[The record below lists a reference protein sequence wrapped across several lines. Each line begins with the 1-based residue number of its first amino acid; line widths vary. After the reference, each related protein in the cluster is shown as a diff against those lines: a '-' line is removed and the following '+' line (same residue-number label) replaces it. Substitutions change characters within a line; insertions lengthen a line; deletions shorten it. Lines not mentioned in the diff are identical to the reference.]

1 MDTIRLKKDPP
12 MPEPD
17 PALTPQ
23 PEPVSVESPPVGVL
37 QHIRPGDQ
45 LGPYTLISRLGRG
58 NFGVVW
64 LAERRG
70 AIATTAIA
78 LKMPLDEG
86 VPLDSLR
93 REASLWV
100 KVSGHPNILPIIE
113 AEVYAGQIVIASE
126 YVSGGSLATWLQ
138 KYNGAAPTMDTALEV
153 MDGILRGLEHL
164 HDQRVIHR
172 DLKPANIM
180 LQHGSPR
187 LMDFGISRVI
197 ENSLLTNTIAGTVQ
211 YMAPEAFDGFRT
223 ELTDL
228 WAAGVIF
235 YQLVSG
241 KLPFLQ
247 MGDIVRR
254 DPFALP
260 ATVPEPIQ
268 HIILRSLQ
276 KEPNFRYQS
285 AGELRD
291 VIRHLWK
298 TASFPS
304 SAVMS
309 SEALPPHDQTAILQT
324 DDRQN
329 TSTHSETIT
338 FSEPRPALNSVVFDR
353 AVLDAWGNVVEW
365 VTGECQY
372 FDETLAEGLL
382 LRMVSIPEG
391 SFLMGSPSGEGK
403 SYEKPQHE
411 VKVAPFFL
419 GMFPITQSQWQAVA
433 QLPKINLELSLTP
446 SFFQGDPLLPVEQVS
461 WEEAQ
466 EFCDR
471 LSIANRR
478 PFRLPTEAEWE
489 YACRA
494 GTSTVYA
501 FGDNIST
508 DFVNYDGNYP
518 HGLGNKGSHR
528 QKTVPVGSLGVP
540 NGFGIYDMHGNVYE
554 WCQDIWHNSYRNS
567 PTTAECWNQF
577 GDDRYRVLRGGS
589 WLNVADF
596 CRSAD
601 RVRFAPNLK
610 NKILGFRIA
619 LSF

>member
-1 MDTIRLKKDPP
+1 MDTIRLKKDLPP
-12 MPEPD
+12 PEPN
-17 PALTPQ
+17 PVSTPQ
-23 PEPVSVESPPVGVL
+23 PEPAPVESPPIGVL
-37 QHIRPGDQ
+37 HHIRPGDQ
-45 LGPYTLISRLGRG
+45 LGPYTLICRLGRG

-70 AIATTAIA
+70 AIATTNIA
-78 LKMPLDEG
+78 LKMPLDEE

-100 KVSGHPNILPIIE
+100 RVSGHPNILPIIE
-113 AEVYAGQIVIASE
+113 AEVYNGQIVIASE
-126 YVSGGSLATWLQ
+126 YVSGGSLASWLQ
-138 KYNGAAPTMDTALEV
+138 KHNGAAPSMEAALEL

-164 HDQRVIHR
+164 HEQRVIHR

-187 LMDFGISRVI
+187 LMDFGVSRVI
-197 ENSLLTNTIAGTVQ
+197 ENSLLTNTVAGTVQ

-228 WAAGVIF
+228 WATGVIF

-247 MGDIVRR
+247 MGDIIRR
-254 DPFALP
+254 DPLPLP

-268 HIILRSLQ
+268 HIITRLLN

-291 VIRHLWK
+291 VIRHVWK
-298 TASFPS
+298 TTSFSTSISGRSDLHVPQ
-304 SAVMS
+304 
-309 SEALPPHDQTAILQT
+309 DQTVILKT
-324 DDRQN
+324 DDRHQ

-338 FSEPRPALNSVVFDR
+338 FSKPRPVLSSQVFDR

-372 FDETLAEGLL
+372 FDEPLDEGLF

-391 SFLMGSPSGEGK
+391 TFLMGSPSGEGK

-411 VKVAPFFL
+411 VKVTPFFL
-419 GMFPITQSQWQAVA
+419 GMFAVTQSQWQAVA
-433 QLPKINLELSLTP
+433 QRPKINLDLSPTP

-461 WEEAQ
+461 WEEAL
-466 EFCDR
+466 EFCER
-471 LSIANRR
+471 LSITTER

-540 NGFGIYDMHGNVYE
+540 NGFGLYDMHGNVYE
-554 WCQDIWHNSYRNS
+554 W
-567 PTTAECWNQF
+567 T
-577 GDDRYRVLRGGS
+577 
-589 WLNVADF
+589 
-596 CRSAD
+596 
-601 RVRFAPNLK
+601 
-610 NKILGFRIA
+610 
-619 LSF
+619 